1 MMSSIND
8 SKFLYDDIK
17 HQTELNNDIITKGG
31 LCSLLCFLGIIEY
44 AILIL
49 SLGG

>member
-31 LCSLLCFLGIIEY
+31 Y
-44 AILIL
+44 APFCVFFRNN
-49 SLGG
+49 

>member
-31 LCSLLCFLGIIEY
+31 AMLPFVFFRNN
-44 AILIL
+44 
-49 SLGG
+49 